1 MSKVTKWHTKKEQK
15 MQFTCFQQVLFLVSA
30 PKCAMDMMM
39 LNMDHG
45 CKYDGPSLQENPYIC
60 VYGMN
65 QDLGGYESVVCL
77 QIVVG
82 FCYNKQIWAALVG

>member
-1 MSKVTKWHTKKEQK
+1 MAYKERTENAIS
-15 MQFTCFQQVLFLVSA
+15 MFLVDALSCQCRVTAA

-65 QDLGGYESVVCL
+65 QDLGVYESVVCL

>member
-1 MSKVTKWHTKKEQK
+1 MNLKFVIFIANYVESYKMAYKERTENAIS
-15 MQFTCFQQVLFLVSA
+15 MFLVGALSCQCRVSAA

-45 CKYDGPSLQENPYIC
+45 CKYDGPSLQENPCIC

-65 QDLGGYESVVCL
+65 
-77 QIVVG
+77 
-82 FCYNKQIWAALVG
+82 